1 MGLVELGE
9 LDLCQSPEAL
19 DAVDV
24 DGTEK
29 PLRPRARISER
40 QIRTLV
46 RCFAADLTAPAD
58 GSAQRLKPQYR
69 EGLNRNTKCT
79 VTCVMNASRA
89 TTPAT
94 ECS

>member
-19 DAVDV
+19 EAVDV

-29 PLRPRARISER
+29 PLRPCARISER

-46 RCFAADLTAPAD
+46 RCFAADLTALQT
-58 GSAQRLKPQYR
+58 AQLS
-69 EGLNRNTKCT
+69 GLNHNTVK
-79 VTCVMNASRA
+79 A
-89 TTPAT
+89 
-94 ECS
+94 